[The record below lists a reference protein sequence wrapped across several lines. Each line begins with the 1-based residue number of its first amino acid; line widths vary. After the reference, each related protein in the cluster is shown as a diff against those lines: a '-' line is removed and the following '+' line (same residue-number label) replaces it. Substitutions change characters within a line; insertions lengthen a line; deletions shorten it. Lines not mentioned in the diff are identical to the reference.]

1 MSDSKSINLGELINT
16 YAKHWKWFVL
26 SVIITTTLAY
36 VYLRYAIPEYD
47 AKAKI
52 QILEDKN
59 SSSELSVL
67 QDLDIF
73 SGGNAQIKDEID
85 ILNARTNH
93 IEVVKRLKLNIQYFV
108 LGNIKNT
115 ELYGENS
122 FPFLIK
128 FIESDSLVSNSRH
141 SFFININ
148 SKTDFGYAVNEEEE
162 FKKYAF
168 GSNIKTKIGD
178 IILIPQDKIL
188 KKYYNQKIQVNIA
201 PVVDVAG
208 GFRFKIFVDPS
219 DDESNIVNLSLVDPI
234 RQRAIDY
241 LDELIKINNTNAVED
256 KKEVADRTEK
266 FINDRIE
273 EIYGN
278 LSNADQ
284 TAENFKAS
292 RGIAD
297 LGSQSNVNFSQSAAS
312 EQQLQQANINLSI
325 AGSMQSMLESQE
337 GFETIPAVGLSDQN
351 IDDSA
356 ARYNELVAQR
366 NRLLKSSNEKNPV
379 IVKLDQQLRG
389 LKQGIQSSLNNVT
402 NNLNL
407 QVNSLSKQL
416 SRINSRIY
424 AAPSNERVLRD
435 ISRKQ
440 QTTESLYLY
449 LLQKREE
456 AQISYASAQPKSKI
470 IDSAYG
476 SRNPVTPKVNL
487 TYLAYFLLGLLIP
500 FAIIYVLDL
509 LDNKVHNK
517 IGLEK
522 LIKSKHPVLAEL
534 PKLAKK
540 EKKLVSRVDR
550 SVFGESLRILRTNLD
565 YILKSSDSKKGKV
578 ILVTSSVPGE
588 GKTLLSSNLSMIFAS
603 TRKKVLL
610 LGADIRNPKLY
621 DFYDD
626 LKEGVSSDSKRK
638 VFNGLT
644 EYLYDENISFKD
656 IVKPISVNDN
666 NIDVIYSGKIPPN
679 PSELLMS
686 KRFKVLLENAKEQY
700 DYIIIDSAPLLV
712 VTDTLLIS
720 DHANQI
726 IYVTRAGV
734 TEEKVI
740 NYPLKL
746 VKEGKLK
753 NLSFVVN
760 GVKNAN
766 LGYGK
771 KYGYGYGVEK
781 KKWWKFFSKN

>member
-1 MSDSKSINLGELINT
+1 MVDDNNVNLNEVINN
-16 YAKHWKWFVL
+16 YAKHWKWFIL
-26 SVIITTTLAY
+26 SVIIAITIAF

-47 AKAKI
+47 AKAKV
-52 QILEDKN
+52 QILKN
-59 SSSELSVL
+59 QNSSELSAL

-73 SGGNAQIKDEID
+73 SGGNNTEIKDEIE
-85 ILNARTNH
+85 ILNARSNH
-93 IEVVKRLKLNIQYFV
+93 IGVVKKLKLNIKYFV
-108 LGNIKNT
+108 IGSIKNS
-115 ELYGENS
+115 ELYGEEN
-122 FPFLIK
+122 FPFNINFLA
-128 FIESDSLVSNSRH
+128 SDSIVSNSKF
-141 SFFININ
+141 SFFINLK
-148 SKTDFGYAVNEEEE
+148 SKTHFGYSLEEEE
-162 FKKYAF
+162 NYKNYDF
-168 GSNIKTKIGD
+168 GSNITTEIGD
-178 IILIPQDKIL
+178 IILIPKNNVLNQ
-188 KKYYNQKIQVNIA
+188 YYNQKIQVNIN

-208 GFRFKIFVDPS
+208 GFRFKIFVEPS
-219 DDESNIVNLSLVDPI
+219 NEDSNIVDLSLIDPI
-234 RQRAIDY
+234 KQRAIDY
-241 LDELIKINNTNAVED
+241 LNELIRINNANAVED

-266 FINDRIE
+266 FINDRIK

-278 LSNADQ
+278 LSNADE

-292 RGIAD
+292 RGIAN
-297 LGSQSNVNFSQSAAS
+297 LGVQSSVNFDQSAAG

-325 AGSMQSMLESQE
+325 AGSMQSMLENQE
-337 GFETIPAVGLSDQN
+337 GFEIIPAVGLSDQN

-366 NRLLKSSNEKNPV
+366 NRLLKSSNAKNPV
-379 IVKLDQQLRG
+379 IVKLDQQLAG

-416 SRINSRIY
+416 SQINSRIY

-456 AQISYASAQPKSKI
+456 AQITYASAQAKSKV
-470 IDSAYG
+470 IDAAYG
-476 SRNPVTPKVNL
+476 TKAPVTPKVKL
-487 TYLAYFLLGLLIP
+487 TYIAYFLLGLLIP
-500 FAIIYVLDL
+500 FGIIYVYYL

-522 LIKSKHPVLAEL
+522 FINSKHPVLAEL
-534 PKLAKK
+534 PILGKK
-540 EKKLVSRVDR
+540 EKKLVNRIDR

-565 YILKSSDSKKGKV
+565 YLLRSSESSKKGKV
-578 ILVTSSVPGE
+578 ILVTSSIPGE
-588 GKTLLSSNLSMIFAS
+588 GKTLLSSNLAMIFAS

-626 LKEGVSSDSKRK
+626 LKGDSNNNKRK

-644 EYLYDENISFKD
+644 EYLYDENIGFKD
-656 IVKPISVNDN
+656 ILKPINVNDN
-666 NIDVIYSGKIPPN
+666 ALDVIYSGEIPLN

-686 KRFKVLLENAKEQY
+686 KRFKVLIENAKEKY

-720 DHANQI
+720 NHADQI
-726 IYVTRAGV
+726 IYVTRAGA

-740 NYPLKL
+740 DYPLKL
-746 VKEGKLK
+746 AEEGKLK
-753 NLSFVVN
+753 NLSFIVN

-781 KKWWKFFSKN
+781 KKWWKFLSK